1 MGIEPAPEETILHR
15 LTIHPRRALIAGI
28 GAIALAAGAA
38 AAAPERKPDLADA
51 VAGTYA
57 GDVISDSKGSSQSGV
72 TLTLTRTG
80 PNTVQITSSYSRLPV
95 VSVGLTA
102 AMKTIVMKSGDT
114 AFVYDRGTRKLDVSF
129 HNEVSW
135 SGTKN

>member
-1 MGIEPAPEETILHR
+1 LQIQPNRT
-15 LTIHPRRALIAGI
+15 RRALAL
-28 GAIALAAGAA
+28 GAAITVLAAGAGF
-38 AAAPERKPDLADA
+38 AAPERKPDLADA
-51 VAGTYA
+51 VAGTYS

-80 PNTVQITSSYSRLPV
+80 PNTVQITSSYPRLPV

-114 AFVYDRGTRKLDVSF
+114 AFVYDRGTHKLDVSF

-135 SGTKN
+135 SGKKD